1 VREYGPGR
9 IWVEALGRVMLRYS
23 LVRYMQHH
31 LLEQL
36 QYYEVTPATPA
47 TPATPFFR
55 RLLPHSSPATASLR
69 SAWARRAGHDSQ
81 ETLFANILSLA
92 SAVLKHGRS
101 RI

>member
-36 QYYEVTPATPA
+36 QYYEVTPA